1 MKRLLGNAVIVALA
15 FVSPFALASP
25 DRMAQVEQR
34 MQEARERLNLSQE
47 QLDQMTPVIENSI
60 SKRRGILSS
69 YGIDPEKRTDIKG
82 QLGLRKALAM
92 KKELD
97 AVRADT
103 LQGLNGILTE
113 EQLEEFKRMQAE
125 RQAEMRERIRGAS
138 SRRPGFQ
145 EAPGFGRRVTRFM

>member
-1 MKRLLGNAVIVALA
+1 MKQLLSKAAIVSLAL
-15 FVSPFALASP
+15 VSPFALASS
-25 DRMAQVEQR
+25 DRAAQVEQR
-34 MQEARERLNLSQE
+34 MEEVRERLDLSDE
-47 QLDQMTPVIENSI
+47 QLQQMMPVIEESI
-60 SKRRGILSS
+60 SKRRAILSS

-103 LQGLNGILTE
+103 LQGLNGILTK
-113 EQLEEFKRMQAE
+113 EQFEEFKRMQAE

-138 SRRPGFQ
+138 SQRSGFQ
-145 EAPGFGRRVTRFM
+145 TSAGFERPVMRFM